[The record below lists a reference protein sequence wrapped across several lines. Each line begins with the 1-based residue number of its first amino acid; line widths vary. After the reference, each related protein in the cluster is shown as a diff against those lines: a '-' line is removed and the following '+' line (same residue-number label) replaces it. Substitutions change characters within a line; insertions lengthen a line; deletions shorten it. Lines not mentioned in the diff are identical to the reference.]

1 MKTEASKAVF
11 AGPGEV
17 LSRLFAAE
25 DDLRSVGRITSPV
38 IWEETSL
45 PLVVTVELKPV
56 EEPAP

>member
-1 MKTEASKAVF
+1 VF

-45 PLVVTVELKPV
+45 PLAVTVELTPAA
-56 EEPAP
+56 EPAQ